1 MKNFEKISKFFENFL
16 ESKNGL
22 KWILRY
28 KRALKSDF
36 LLTSLFSPIKYGGW
50 NTKISKFFSKIFQRY
65 VSSIYIC
72 HVTGGGAGPPPYKNS
87 HHRKT
92 DFLLV
97 KASFLV
103 KFRQPE
109 RSSWVK
115 LTGET

>member
-1 MKNFEKISKFFENFL
+1 MNRRKKEATKPFL
-16 ESKNGL
+16 EGHFCKL
-22 KWILRY
+22 TP
-28 KRALKSDF
+28 KSYLSSTD
-36 LLTSLFSPIKYGGW
+36 
-50 NTKISKFFSKIFQRY
+50 ISST
-65 VSSIYIC
+65 YIW
-72 HVTGGGAGPPPYKNS
+72 GGGGGPDPPYKNS

-97 KASFLV
+97 QASFLV

>member
-1 MKNFEKISKFFENFL
+1 MLL
-16 ESKNGL
+16 E
-22 KWILRY
+22 
-28 KRALKSDF
+28 
-36 LLTSLFSPIKYGGW
+36 
-50 NTKISKFFSKIFQRY
+50 
-65 VSSIYIC
+65 
-72 HVTGGGAGPPPYKNS
+72 GGGGPDPPPYKNS

-109 RSSWVK
+109 RSSCVK

>member
-1 MKNFEKISKFFENFL
+1 MTMEN
-16 ESKNGL
+16 
-22 KWILRY
+22 
-28 KRALKSDF
+28 
-36 LLTSLFSPIKYGGW
+36 
-50 NTKISKFFSKIFQRY
+50 

-72 HVTGGGAGPPPYKNS
+72 HVTGGGGGVRTPPPPPPYKNS

-109 RSSWVK
+109 RSSWAK
-115 LTGET
+115 LAGET

>member
-1 MKNFEKISKFFENFL
+1 MVNIIFSHID
-16 ESKNGL
+16 
-22 KWILRY
+22 LR
-28 KRALKSDF
+28 
-36 LLTSLFSPIKYGGW
+36 
-50 NTKISKFFSKIFQRY
+50 
-65 VSSIYIC
+65 SIYIC
-72 HVTGGGAGPPPYKNS
+72 HVTGGGGGVRTPPFYKNS

-103 KFRQPE
+103 KFCQPE

>member
-1 MKNFEKISKFFENFL
+1 MVQIEPLSKTCSLSTNVLKN
-16 ESKNGL
+16 
-22 KWILRY
+22 R
-28 KRALKSDF
+28 
-36 LLTSLFSPIKYGGW
+36 
-50 NTKISKFFSKIFQRY
+50 
-65 VSSIYIC
+65 SSIHIC
-72 HVTGGGAGPPPYKNS
+72 HVTGGGGGPDPPPYKNS

-115 LTGET
+115 LAGET